1 MKTISTQ
8 FKLKRKKMGLTQSKF
23 ADLLGIAQGYLSE
36 IENGMKIPSNSLI
49 ILFVL
54 LIGCTSTNK
63 KMETHPTNNKNAL
76 EALDKFWD
84 LLRPVRILT
93 TGVNK

>member
-1 MKTISTQ
+1 MK
-8 FKLKRKKMGLTQSKF
+8 
-23 ADLLGIAQGYLSE
+23 Y
-36 IENGMKIPSNSLI
+36 SLI

-84 LLRPVRILT
+84 LLRPVRILR